1 MKKEEET
8 IGGRIAMIRGDLKQI
23 EFAEKTGVG
32 RTTLIRYEAGTT
44 SPDAKFLL
52 RVIELFGVDP
62 VWLLVGGD
70 MPHQPNL
77 TTDEQLLLERYRTA
91 SQSGKD
97 AILGAALGQG
107 GGIGQQFN
115 APIHQM
121 AGRDIRN
128 KKD

>member
-1 MKKEEET
+1 VTFESL
-8 IGGRIAMIRGDLKQI
+8 LKQERKRLKLTQASVANIANI
-23 EFAEKTGVG
+23 ERETWARYESGKLKPGTDVLLAFANAGADVQYILTGV
-32 RTTLIRYEAGTT
+32 RSSTVLA
-44 SPDAKFLL
+44 P
-52 RVIELFGVDP
+52 
-62 VWLLVGGD
+62 
-70 MPHQPNL
+70 
-77 TTDEQLLLERYRTA
+77 DEQLLLERYRTA

-107 GGIGQQFN
+107 SGSGIGQQFN